1 VALGADE
8 VPQLYLLNSLA
19 RQVGRVPALREAL
32 WNLEAAVLEHLWR
45 AAAAQDPD
53 TASDLG
59 CRVGRRLGPR
69 SHKHKL
75 VLANLRTAFP
85 ERLPHQLELMAR
97 AIWGAIGRTLA
108 EYPLLPRICDPR
120 ENRIRL
126 VDLGGLAELQR
137 SGRPGIFVSA
147 HLANWNLPAALANRA
162 GLPLT
167 VIYRRQSNPLIERL
181 MAEARAALGCR
192 FLEVGAASRPL
203 LRELQQGRSVG
214 LLMDQRYDHGDKVP
228 FFGVP
233 ATTTLIPARLA
244 LPLIPV
250 RVQRLKGARFTVT
263 VYRPVRPEPGL
274 DETEAA
280 RRLTAKVNDLFAGW
294 IRAKPEQWLCAKRR
308 WPRVRTRIPKGGKI
322 STS

>member
-1 VALGADE
+1 
-8 VPQLYLLNSLA
+8 VPQLYLLHSMA
-19 RQVGRVPALREAL
+19 RHVGRVPVLRDAL
-32 WNLEAAVLEHLWR
+32 WDAEAAVLGRLWR

-53 TASDLG
+53 TASALG
-59 CRVGRRLGPR
+59 CRVGRLLGPL

-85 ERLPHQLELMAR
+85 ERLPHQLEPMAR

-120 ENRIRL
+120 EDRIRL
-126 VDLGGLAELQR
+126 LDLGGLAELQR

-162 GLPLT
+162 GIPLT
-167 VIYRRQSNPLIERL
+167 GIYRRQSNPLIEQL
-181 MAEARAALGCR
+181 MEEARAALGCR
-192 FLEVGAASRPL
+192 FLEVGEASRPL

-214 LLMDQRYDHGDKVP
+214 LLMDQRYDRGDKVP

-294 IRAKPEQWLCAKRR
+294 IRANPEQWLCAKRR

>member
-1 VALGADE
+1 
-8 VPQLYLLNSLA
+8 VPQLYLLNSMA
-19 RQVGRVPALREAL
+19 RHIGRVPVLRDAL
-32 WNLEAAVLEHLWR
+32 WDAEAAVLGRLWR

-53 TASDLG
+53 TASALG
-59 CRVGRRLGPR
+59 CRVGRLLGPL

-75 VLANLRTAFP
+75 VLANLGIAFP
-85 ERLPHQLELMAR
+85 ERLPHQLEPMAR

-120 ENRIRL
+120 EDRIRL

-162 GLPLT
+162 GIPLT
-167 VIYRRQSNPLIERL
+167 GIYRRQSNPLIERL

-192 FLEVGAASRPL
+192 FLEVGEASRPL

-214 LLMDQRYDHGDKVP
+214 LLIDQRYDRGDRVP

-244 LPLIPV
+244 LRLDLPLIPV
-250 RVQRLKGARFTVT
+250 RVQRLEGARFTVT

-274 DETEAA
+274 DEAVAA
-280 RRLTAKVNDLFAGW
+280 RHLTAKVNDLFAGW
-294 IRAKPEQWLCAKRR
+294 IKANPEQWLCAKRR
-308 WPRVRTRIPKGGKI
+308 WPRVRTRIPLGGKI
-322 STS
+322 STT